1 MTSSRARPGPDEL
14 SPPFTIGPVDR
25 ILRLEPAR
33 TGTVPVLVDVPHAG
47 RTYPPQFVAVSRLTS
62 HGLRRSED
70 AYVDILFRSAP
81 DHGAPLLVA
90 GFPRAFLDVNR
101 EPYELD
107 PRMFEGRLPGFANT
121 RSMRVA
127 GGLGTIPRIVGDGQD
142 IYSGRLDIAEGLDR
156 IERYYRPYHQV
167 LRREMAAL
175 HRSFGQCVLLDAHS
189 MPSASPEREGGAGCD
204 IVLGDRYG
212 TSAAGWLVDEL
223 EEALIAQGLRVARNR
238 PYAGGFITESYGD
251 PKIGLNSV
259 QIEIARAL
267 YMDERTLEP
276 HDGFAG
282 LVQAMDS
289 VMARVFPI
297 WTRGLRGQA
306 LAAE

>member
-1 MTSSRARPGPDEL
+1 MSDDPAGQAPDTLHMSAR
-14 SPPFTIGPVDR
+14 IAPVDC

-33 TGTVPVLVDVPHAG
+33 TATVPVLVDIPHAG
-47 RTYPPQFVAVSRLTS
+47 RCYPPDFVSRSRLTP

-70 AYVDILFRSAP
+70 AYVDVLFRRAP
-81 DHGAPLLVA
+81 YYGAPLLVA

-107 PRMFEGRLPGFANT
+107 PRMFDGRLPGFANT

-142 IYSGRLDIAEGLDR
+142 IYQGRLDVAEALDR

-167 LRREMAAL
+167 LRREMTFL

-189 MPSASPEREGGAGCD
+189 MPSGSAERDGGAGCD

-212 TSAAGWLVDEL
+212 TSAASWIVDEL
-223 EEALIAQGLRVARNR
+223 EEALIAQGLRVTRNR
-238 PYAGGFITESYGD
+238 PYAGGFITENYGD
-251 PKIGLNSV
+251 PKIGLNSL
-259 QIEIARAL
+259 QIEITRAL
-267 YMDERTLEP
+267 YMNETTLEP
-276 HDGFAG
+276 HAGFTELAEA
-282 LVQAMDS
+282 LDAT
-289 VMARVFPI
+289 MARVFPI
-297 WTRGLRGQA
+297 WTQGLRGLA